1 MSRPAFDDAEG
12 LSHVVGLRC
21 GGFRWGRLPILGE
34 IIFGPAPP
42 PCGVVWLPGGAEGQA
57 QGVGGLFAR
66 VGSPF
71 SEPRDEYVHF
81 SKTYL

>member
-1 MSRPAFDDAEG
+1 MGQAAHSWRDHIWA
-12 LSHVVGLRC
+12 
-21 GGFRWGRLPILGE
+21 
-34 IIFGPAPP
+34 APP